1 MKYFGTDGIRG
12 KAYDYINESMAYA
25 VGRSL
30 YLLKAKRIIISRDTR
45 ESGHMIVREIKRGI
59 LDSGLE
65 VIDIDIQSTP
75 VLAFMTIQKSCY
87 GVMVTASHNP
97 YQDNGI
103 KIFNK
108 GIKITPDQEKII
120 EDVIDGII
128 TLNPI
133 MQGKEILNYNPL
145 FSYFSLYESF
155 ITPTSL
161 KIVFDLANGASIKPA
176 KHVLLHVSNDIEFI
190 GDEPNGFNINQNVG
204 STHMEHVVNYVKENK
219 FDIGFAFDGDG
230 DRVLTC
236 DSSGNIIDG
245 DLMIYIF
252 AIYLKENNLLKNNTV
267 VLSKMSN
274 LGIIEAL
281 NSKNIKVVLSDVGD
295 KYVLQEM
302 EKHGSILGGENSGHV
317 INKNLFISG
326 DGLLNA
332 VYLIKILTEKNTTL
346 SELIKDVVFYP
357 DRLYNL
363 RNVDKTLVHHP
374 KVISLINE
382 ITKELDGKGKVLVRA
397 SGTEPLI
404 RISASARKMELVND
418 IIDRIVKT
426 LESIQQE
433 RK

>member
-12 KAYDYINESMAYA
+12 KAYEYINESMAYA

-45 ESGHMIVREIKRGI
+45 ESGHMIVRKIKRGI
-59 LDSGLE
+59 VDSGLE

-75 VLAFMTIQKSCY
+75 VLAFMTIQKNCY
-87 GVMVTASHNP
+87 GIMVTASHNP

-103 KIFNK
+103 KIFNN
-108 GIKITPDQEKII
+108 GVKITPDEEGVI
-120 EDVIDGII
+120 ENVIDGLI
-128 TLNPI
+128 TLKPI
-133 MQGKEILNYNPL
+133 TKGKEILNYNPL

-155 ITPTSL
+155 ITPTKF

-190 GDEPNGFNINQNVG
+190 GDKPNGFNINQGVG
-204 STHMEHVVNYVKENK
+204 STHMEHIINYVKTNK
-219 FDIGFAFDGDG
+219 FDLGFAFDGDG

-236 DSSGNIIDG
+236 DASGNIIDG

-281 NSKNIKVVLSDVGD
+281 ESKNIKVVLSDVGD
-295 KYVLQEM
+295 KYVIREM
-302 EKHGSILGGENSGHV
+302 DKYGSILGGENSGHV

-346 SELIKDVVFYP
+346 SELIKDVIFYP

-363 RNVDKTLVHHP
+363 RGIDKTLVNHP
-374 KVISLINE
+374 KVISLVTK
-382 ITKELDGKGKVLVRA
+382 ITKELNGKGKVLVRA

-404 RISASARKMELVND
+404 RISASAKKIEIVND
-418 IIDRIVKT
+418 IIDSIVKT
-426 LESIQQE
+426 LETIQQE

>member
-1 MKYFGTDGIRG
+1 
-12 KAYDYINESMAYA
+12 
-25 VGRSL
+25 
-30 YLLKAKRIIISRDTR
+30 
-45 ESGHMIVREIKRGI
+45 
-59 LDSGLE
+59 
-65 VIDIDIQSTP
+65 
-75 VLAFMTIQKSCY
+75 
-87 GVMVTASHNP
+87 
-97 YQDNGI
+97 
-103 KIFNK
+103 
-108 GIKITPDQEKII
+108 
-120 EDVIDGII
+120 
-128 TLNPI
+128 

-281 NSKNIKVVLSDVGD
+281 NSKDIKVVLSDVGD